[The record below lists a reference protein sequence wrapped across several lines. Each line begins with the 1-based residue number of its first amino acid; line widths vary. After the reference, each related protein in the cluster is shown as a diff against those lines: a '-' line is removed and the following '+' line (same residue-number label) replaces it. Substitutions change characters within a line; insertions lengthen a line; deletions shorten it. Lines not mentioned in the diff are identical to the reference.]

1 MCVNCLSNA
10 EVAVANVAITAAFVK
25 GPAHRLLADM
35 GLVEA
40 PDPVKRDVRTVS
52 FLRRLELDP
61 VEVLGRD
68 AVDAAEPLGAG
79 RAAADLAWA
88 CAWGSIKA

>member
-68 AVDAAEPLGAG
+68 AVDAADRWVPAEPQPTWLGVRLG
-79 RAAADLAWA
+79 L
-88 CAWGSIKA
+88 IKA